1 MTMKVR
7 KFMKVII
14 KRTPNSQM
22 GKTLRKMI
30 PPLPPNVLLPPHAED
45 ILFRANADRPNSFRV
60 VSHESPVLS
69 NNLSSQMEVAER
81 PHVPVVEQP
90 PEPATQPVLQPVQTP
105 ARVYNASN
113 TNELY
118 IAKNGTR

>member
-1 MTMKVR
+1 
-7 KFMKVII
+7 MKVIL

-30 PPLPPNVLLPPHAED
+30 LLYLQKDVLLPPHAED
-45 ILFRANADRPNSFRV
+45 KLFRANADRSNSFRV
-60 VSHESPVLS
+60 VSHVPPVLS
-69 NNLSSQMEVAER
+69 NNLSSQMEVAEP

-105 ARVYNASN
+105 A
-113 TNELY
+113 
-118 IAKNGTR
+118 